1 MAITY
6 RPLDASKRE
15 FRLLEIQ
22 PAGSISDPVHCRI
35 VTARLT
41 EKEKPD
47 YIALSSLYSDDTP
60 DTDRIIVNGRSVTI
74 PNHISQALRHV
85 RAVFF
90 PTVSL
95 HFQRKPKRRPH
106 KAPRWLR
113 ELFGLE
119 GSSASSPSSGR
130 GEGYGPGAT
139 TLLLWID
146 LLCVNHMD
154 DIEKSQQV
162 AGMRKIYRH
171 AELVVG
177 WLGVKT
183 EHTDAGMEVLGF
195 IDETMPPHWGDPGD
209 REKHPEDYAPIH
221 QWAAPLKDIWTAGV
235 HWVGGADFFMRPYL
249 QRRWILEELST
260 ARYPVF
266 LIGDII
272 MPWKQLLR
280 LTTLMEEFKYEPSKF
295 FPRVRNNT
303 LPGQTNEYS
312 KANNMYRKWCRVSS
326 NSRSKRR
333 RNSSRS
339 LPGGRQ
345 ERIPRSSSRRRTE
358 NRPRPSPP
366 GKRHVIHDA
375 GSDWNEKHEDN
386 PKKKKGSMICVVDF

>member
-1 MAITY
+1 MSISY

-22 PAGSISDPVHCRI
+22 PAQSITDPVHCRI

-41 EKEKPD
+41 DKERPD
-47 YIALSSLYSDDTP
+47 YIALSSLYSDDTA
-60 DTDRIIVNGRSVTI
+60 DTDKIVVNGRAVSI

-119 GSSASSPSSGR
+119 VSSKNSSSGS
-130 GEGYGPGAT
+130 GAA
-139 TLLLWID
+139 TLLLWLD
-146 LLCVNHMD
+146 LLCVNHAD
-154 DIEKSQQV
+154 EAEKSHQIV
-162 AGMRKIYRH
+162 SMRRIYRA

-183 EHTDAGMEVLGF
+183 EYTDVGMEVLGR
-195 IDETMPPHWGDPGD
+195 IDETMPAHWGDPGD
-209 REKHPEDYAPIH
+209 KEKHPEDYAPIH
-221 QWAAPLKDIWTAGV
+221 QWAEPLKDIWTAGV
-235 HWVGGADFFMRPYL
+235 HWIGGADFFMRPYL
-249 QRRWILEELST
+249 QRRWILEELSM

-272 MPWKQLLR
+272 VPWKQLLR
-280 LTTLMEEFKYEPSKF
+280 LTTLMEEFKYHPSKY
-295 FPRVRNNT
+295 FPPVRICSQ
-303 LPGQTNEYS
+303 LPLCHQDMKTNY
-312 KANNMYRKWCRVSS
+312 V
-326 NSRSKRR
+326 
-333 RNSSRS
+333 
-339 LPGGRQ
+339 
-345 ERIPRSSSRRRTE
+345 
-358 NRPRPSPP
+358 
-366 GKRHVIHDA
+366 
-375 GSDWNEKHEDN
+375 
-386 PKKKKGSMICVVDF
+386 

>member
-22 PAGSISDPVHCRI
+22 PAGSISDPVYCRI

-119 GSSASSPSSGR
+119 SSPSASSASSTR

-154 DIEKSQQV
+154 DVEKSQQV
-162 AGMRKIYRH
+162 VGMRKIYRH

-195 IDETMPPHWGDPGD
+195 IDETMPPYWGDPGD
-209 REKHPEDYAPIH
+209 REKNPEDYAPIH
-221 QWAAPLKDIWTAGV
+221 QWAEPLKDVWTAGV
-235 HWVGGADFFMRPYL
+235 HWIGGADFFMRPYL

-272 MPWKQLLR
+272 VPWKQLLR
-280 LTTLMEEFKYEPSKF
+280 LTTLMEEFKYHPSKY
-295 FPRVRNNT
+295 FPPEMVPSLIEFPLETSQKFLEEFARREAREDSKIIQKKTYGKSTST
-303 LPGQTNEYS
+303 L
-312 KANNMYRKWCRVSS
+312 SS
-326 NSRSKRR
+326 
-333 RNSSRS
+333 
-339 LPGGRQ
+339 
-345 ERIPRSSSRRRTE
+345 
-358 NRPRPSPP
+358 
-366 GKRHVIHDA
+366 A
-375 GSDWNEKHEDN
+375 
-386 PKKKKGSMICVVDF
+386 